1 MSRYLV
7 TGGTGFLGRY
17 LVEQLSAADHEVVA
31 LCRSESSALA
41 DLGATIHVGDV
52 LDGGSIRDAATDCD
66 GLFHCAGKVSR
77 DGADAESMYRVHVDG
92 TKTTLDAA
100 RSAGIKRAVVASTSG
115 VVAVSSDPDEL
126 RDEEADTPMAEIAR
140 WPYYRSKLFAERA
153 AFDRNDPQFEVIAV
167 NPSLLLGPG
176 DLRNSSTDDI
186 RLFLERKIPF
196 CPAGGI
202 AFVDAR
208 DAAAALI
215 LAMEKGK
222 AGERYLVN
230 AANMTVQAFF
240 GRLERISGVK
250 APPFRLP
257 RTSATIA
264 GVSASLLGKAA
275 KLFSMEPP
283 LDKISAEM
291 SQFYWYCDSTKAE
304 TELGWTCRDPNE
316 TLADT
321 VEDLEARGV
330 VWPRQRARGAS

>member
-1 MSRYLV
+1 MSRYVV

-17 LVEQLSAADHEVVA
+17 LIEQLCAADHEVVA
-31 LCRSESSALA
+31 LCRGESPALT
-41 DLGATIHVGDV
+41 DLGATIHLGDV
-52 LDGGSIRDAATDCD
+52 LDGESIRSAAAHCD

-77 DGADAESMYRVHVDG
+77 DGDDAESMYRVHVEG

-100 RSAGIKRAVVASTSG
+100 RSAGVKRAVVASTSG

-153 AFDRNDPQFEVIAV
+153 AFDRHDAQFEVIAV

-176 DLRNSSTDDI
+176 DHRNSSTEDI

-208 DAAAALI
+208 DAAASLI

-222 AGERYLVN
+222 GGERYLIN

-264 GVSASLLGKAA
+264 GVSASLIGKAA

-330 VWPRQRARGAS
+330 VWPRQHARGAR